1 MVSEIYAPV
10 LLYLQPIFLQAPS
23 KKAGKKVAAS
33 AKKGGAA
40 GASKV
45 AKVCLITP
53 VWRHAVQCVSA

>member
-1 MVSEIYAPV
+1 MVSDISAPI

-33 AKKGGAA
+33 AKKGGA

-45 AKVCLITP
+45 AKVCLI
-53 VWRHAVQCVSA
+53 VS